1 MKIREGFVSNSSS
14 SSFIIA
20 YNDKINLYEQLI
32 EQLTKVGYGDQSK
45 IIQRHFLSRVNSTYD
60 ISNMNTWDKMTLNS
74 FLEEIPY
81 ILKSVILTNDLD
93 KYLDYID
100 ESLDTDINSIL
111 LNVIKSLCKAY
122 NITTILYG
130 TMEDCSINPL
140 DLELVNSKIQIIEPD
155 IKLYNDPRS

>member
-1 MKIREGFVSNSSS
+1 MDN
-14 SSFIIA
+14 
-20 YNDKINLYEQLI
+20 
-32 EQLTKVGYGDQSK
+32 
-45 IIQRHFLSRVNSTYD
+45 
-60 ISNMNTWDKMTLNS
+60 WDKMTLNN

-81 ILKSVILTNDLD
+81 ILRSVILTNDLD
-93 KYLDYID
+93 NHLDYVEDYID
-100 ESLDTDINSIL
+100 ESSDTDINSII

>member
-1 MKIREGFVSNSSS
+1 
-14 SSFIIA
+14 
-20 YNDKINLYEQLI
+20 L
-32 EQLTKVGYGDQSK
+32 
-45 IIQRHFLSRVNSTYD
+45 TYD